1 MRFLILLAL
10 IISLFTPVL
19 AYSHPGGL
27 DSKGGHVVKATGE
40 YHRHKSSAKEGSAFK
55 DAVIL
60 VLVLRVVDG
69 DTFVARFPGGEVEK
83 VRLKGIDT
91 PERGER
97 GFHEATDLLK
107 SRIENKNIEIKV
119 GVHKREGRYLRGY
132 YGRVLADII
141 GPVTP

>member
-1 MRFLILLAL
+1 M
-10 IISLFTPVL
+10 

-27 DSKGGHVVKATGE
+27 DSRGGHKVKATGE
-40 YHRHKSSAKEGSAFK
+40 YHRHKKSAKEGSAFK
-55 DAVIL
+55 DAVIM
-60 VLVLRVVDG
+60 VVVLRVIDG

-97 GFHEATDLLK
+97 GFHEATALLK
-107 SRIENKNIEIKV
+107 SRIGSKNIDIKV
-119 GVHKREGRYLRGY
+119 GVHKREGRYLRGH

-141 GPVTP
+141 GETTL